1 MSINETIKS
10 NKKTLFY
17 IFIAA
22 LLLRVFFFLTVSLVL
37 DVNLEQDFEYGIIAR
52 SLIAG
57 EGYSVPWREEPSA
70 QEPLVPWLEEP
81 GAQEPLKVPHN
92 YRSSAYHLPLYPI
105 MLAAIYYFVK
115 STFSTFI
122 IISIQILLSSA
133 TCFLIYLIALKLFI
147 NQRAAIIAG
156 GIMIFYPTFIIHVA
170 RIIPE
175 TILIFW
181 LSLTVL
187 YLLRQKDNPS
197 YRNSLVTG
205 SLIGIA
211 LLTSNV
217 IAPMMPF
224 IVAWLLISLTIPW
237 KKRVKIIILTM
248 LTAFIVVSPWLVR
261 NYIVFKEF
269 PLMKTTMGHNL
280 WLGNSP
286 KSTGTFYSQSGGITM
301 ASILQKDFL
310 EGQKLSELEQD
321 KRLYYKAIAHIKKEP
336 MHFAGLFL
344 KRLYYFIWFA
354 PDNLVSKEARLNN
367 KVSKLPYGL
376 ILISCII
383 GVILSLRK
391 YPKDVFLIFSIILS
405 VTLIYSVFI
414 VGHPRYRMT
423 IEPYMILFSAYAICV
438 ILDKIPVHYF
448 KRR

>member
-10 NKKTLFY
+10 NKKILFY

-22 LLLRVFFFLTVSLVL
+22 LLLRVFFFLTVSLIP
-37 DVNLEQDFEYGIIAR
+37 DVNLNQDFEYGIIAR

-57 EGYSVPWREEPSA
+57 EGYSVPWREEPCA

-92 YRSSAYHLPLYPI
+92 YRSSAYHLPFYPI

-156 GIMIFYPTFIIHVA
+156 GIMIFYPTFIIYVA

-187 YLLRQKDNPS
+187 YLLRLKDNPS

-217 IAPMMPF
+217 VVPMIPF
-224 IVAWLLISLTIPW
+224 IVIWLLISLTASW
-237 KKRVKIIILTM
+237 KQRVKIIILTM
-248 LTAFIVVSPWLVR
+248 VTAFMVVSPWLVR
-261 NYIVFKEF
+261 NYIVFREF
-269 PLMKTTMGHNL
+269 PLMKANLGHNL
-280 WLGNSP
+280 WLGNNP
-286 KSTGTFYSQSGGITM
+286 WATGTFYTQSGEFM
-301 ASILQKDFL
+301 ADVLSKDFL
-310 EGQKLSELEQD
+310 EGQKLSEVEQD
-321 KRLYYKAIAHIKKEP
+321 KGLYVKAITYIKENP
-336 MHFAGLFL
+336 MNYIKLSL
-344 KRLYYFIWFA
+344 KRFYYFVWFP
-354 PDNLVSKEARLNN
+354 PDNFLSKEAMLH
-367 KVSKLPYGL
+367 KKISKIPFAF
-376 ILISCII
+376 ILVASII
-383 GVILSLRK
+383 GAALSLKK
-391 YPKDVFLIFSIILS
+391 YPKDVFLILSIILS
-405 VTLIYSVFI
+405 QALLFSLIL